1 MSLLQRL
8 TAHHRRPDTP
18 MPATPL
24 TAALASA
31 QPLLVLGTPQQQ
43 AHVLHLALD
52 ELHTRALQ
60 APPSLET
67 SDPFRHHHIG
77 PDLSTPHSVVQR
89 TVYPDWDAWA
99 QQIYFPLITSGKAPP
114 KHPHL
119 LSASLERMDQVSST
133 LWMLR
138 MVGLPV
144 IALSEGRFLD
154 ATHSVTAQGE
164 LIAHHNVH
172 TCIDLRVHPLL
183 QKDEAFVWTAERP
196 GKTTWRV
203 P

>member
-8 TAHHRRPDTP
+8 TARRRPDTP

-24 TAALASA
+24 TAALASTR
-31 QPLLVLGTPQQQ
+31 PLLVLGTPQQQ

-52 ELHTRALQ
+52 ELHTRAVQ
-60 APPSLET
+60 SAPSLET
-67 SDPFRHHHIG
+67 SGQLRHHHIG
-77 PDLSTPHSVVQR
+77 PDLSTTHPVAQR
-89 TVYPDWDAWA
+89 TVYPDWDTWA
-99 QQIYFPLITSGKAPP
+99 QQIYFPLITSAEEGLTR
-114 KHPHL
+114 PHL
-119 LSASLERMDQVSST
+119 LSASLERLDQISST

-138 MVGLPV
+138 LIGLPV
-144 IALSEGRFLD
+144 VVLSQGRFLD

-172 TCIDLRVHPLL
+172 TCIDLRPHHLL
-183 QKDEAFVWTAERP
+183 QEGEAFVQTAEQP
-196 GKTTWRV
+196 GKTTWQV